1 MAYQSLY
8 RRYRPGK
15 FSEIAGQEHVVAALR
30 NAVRDDRT
38 GHAYLFSGPRG
49 TGKTSTARIMAKALN
64 CTDLGDDGEPC
75 GECESCLAF
84 ASGTSYDLHELDA
97 ASNNGVEAVRDLI
110 GKVALGSPGRTKV
123 YILDEV
129 HMLTS
134 GAENALLKT
143 LEEPPEH
150 VKFVLATTEP
160 HKVVPTIRSRTQ
172 HLHFELLPAETVSQY
187 VRWVADDAGLDVD
200 DDVIAH
206 VVREGGGS
214 IRDSLSALDQVV
226 AAGGVHGDLDAVIG
240 IVEAI
245 AAVDAGAAMVSVE
258 GALRSGRDPRVIGE
272 SVLARLRDAFLAVIG
287 ADLSHLP
294 DSDREVA
301 QAVAE
306 TAGAPRLTRA
316 LETLG
321 SALVDMR
328 QAPDPRIDLEVA
340 LLRLTRP
347 DLDTSAAALVERI
360 ERLERGGPTSDTA
373 DTPAPAPAAAP
384 EPAPGPE
391 PAPSVAD
398 TARQALAA
406 TPPAAPPEVKP
417 SLGALRARADVAPA
431 VAASPGP
438 EPSPEPAPES
448 EPAASPPAGVAS
460 AEPVDI
466 AALWEDVVLP
476 ALSKRARA
484 RFQGGHFVDSNAD
497 GATFAL
503 PNEMHRDRC
512 TEVRPEVDGI
522 LERHVGRRVRFD
534 LVVADAEP
542 VTSTAAEPSTAS
554 VSGDET
560 IDISDIDR
568 LVDADVEPQS
578 ELTRL
583 TEIFPG
589 AEVVEPDTT

>member
-64 CTDLGDDGEPC
+64 CTRLGDDGEPC
-75 GECESCLAF
+75 GECDSCLAF

-123 YILDEV
+123 YVLDEV
-129 HMLTS
+129 HMLTP

-172 HLHFELLPAETVSQY
+172 HLHFELLPAETVSRY

-214 IRDSLSALDQVV
+214 MRDTLSALDQVV

-245 AAVDAGAAMVSVE
+245 ATVDAAAAMVSVE

-294 DSDREVA
+294 DHDREVA
-301 QAVAE
+301 EAVADR
-306 TAGAPRLTRA
+306 AGAPRLTRA

-328 QAPDPRIDLEVA
+328 QAPDPRIDLEVS

-347 DLDTSAAALVERI
+347 DLDTSAAALIERI
-360 ERLERGGPTSDTA
+360 ERLERGGEASD
-373 DTPAPAPAAAP
+373 AAEAP
-384 EPAPGPE
+384 EPSPSPS
-391 PAPSVAD
+391 PSVAD

-406 TPPAAPPEVKP
+406 TPPASTPEVKP
-417 SLGALRARADVAPA
+417 SLGALRARADGAPA
-431 VAASPGP
+431 AAATS
-438 EPSPEPAPES
+438 SPEAAPAS
-448 EPAASPPAGVAS
+448 EPAASPPAGVAF

-466 AALWEDVVLP
+466 AALWEAVVLP

-497 GATFAL
+497 RATFAL

-542 VTSTAAEPSTAS
+542 VAPATAADPSTAAA
-554 VSGDET
+554 SGDET
-560 IDISDIDR
+560 IDISNIDH